1 MPKYKTD
8 ANGTIL
14 LDVDGN
20 AILKDY
26 GCEQADLD
34 NSIEQYEGGQCEFT
48 NN

>member
-14 LDVDGN
+14 LDDDGN